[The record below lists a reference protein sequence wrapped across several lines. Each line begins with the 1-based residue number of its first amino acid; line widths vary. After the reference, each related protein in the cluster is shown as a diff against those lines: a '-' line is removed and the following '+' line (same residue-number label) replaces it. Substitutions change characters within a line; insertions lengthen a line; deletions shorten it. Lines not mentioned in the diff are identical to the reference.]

1 MSVRDLLTFNF
12 FLQFADGL
20 VSYQAFAL
28 GAAEAQSRSGRCNGK
43 LGHDWGANLQQ
54 NAGVCTAALDIR
66 VQTQPTLPRKAG
78 IDRDG
83 LGVRVRNYRFPLAT
97 PTIYGGQIALR

>member
-1 MSVRDLLTFNF
+1 
-12 FLQFADGL
+12 
-20 VSYQAFAL
+20 
-28 GAAEAQSRSGRCNGK
+28 
-43 LGHDWGANLQQ
+43 
-54 NAGVCTAALDIR
+54 VCTAALDIR

>member
-1 MSVRDLLTFNF
+1 MSLRDLLTFNL
-12 FLQFADGL
+12 FLQFTDGL

-28 GAAEAQSRSGRCNGK
+28 GAAEANPVVAAAMVNWGMI
-43 LGHDWGANLQQ
+43 GANLQQ
-54 NAGVCTAALDIR
+54 NAGVCTAVLDIR